1 MARKEA
7 RAVASDV
14 EARLATSDRAAA
26 ERDVRALVA
35 RLGGVVT
42 APDAET
48 LQVVVPRAAWDE
60 LARELGR
67 LGTLRVERRPVEMP
81 SAVRVTLRLE

>member
-1 MARKEA
+1 
-7 RAVASDV
+7 
-14 EARLATSDRAAA
+14 
-26 ERDVRALVA
+26 
-35 RLGGVVT
+35 VT

-67 LGTLRVERRPVEMP
+67 LGTLRVERRPVDMP